1 MDSTR
6 PPPSRASLMTPD
18 CGKEQAA
25 SAQNTQTL
33 QWLPGK
39 GLYLFIY
46 LIWLIYNI
54 IKVSGV

>member
-1 MDSTR
+1 
-6 PPPSRASLMTPD
+6 MTPD

-54 IKVSGV
+54 INVSGV